1 VNATDHPDRGAPTVR
16 TRGLTKR
23 FAGLDRPVVDDLD
36 LEIRQG
42 EVFGLLGPN
51 GSGKSTIL
59 RMLVDLV
66 RPSDGDIEVLGGSNR
81 DCLGRVGALI
91 EEPAFVPHLT
101 GRQNLELLGRLA
113 GVDRDRYDAVLD
125 QVGLGDAADRRAS
138 GYSTGMR
145 QRLAIAVALLTD
157 PELVLLDEPTGG
169 LDPQGVVEVRELI
182 RDLADG
188 DRTILLSSHL
198 LAELEQVCDRVGV
211 IRDGHL
217 LHVGPVSELRHGDHA
232 ELRVRAEPI
241 DRAVDVL
248 RDALSPDRVER
259 RDGALVLRAGLDE
272 SPALTRALV
281 DAGVDVIELTERE
294 RSLEEAFLALIGEDE
309 R

>member
-1 VNATDHPDRGAPTVR
+1 MNATVR

-23 FAGLDRPVVDDLD
+23 FSGLDRPVVDDLD
-36 LEIRQG
+36 LEVRRG

-66 RPSDGDIEVLGGSNR
+66 RPSDGEIEVLGGSNR
-81 DCLGRVGALI
+81 ERLDRVGALI

-101 GRQNLELLGRLA
+101 GRQNLEILGRLA
-113 GVDRDRYDAVLD
+113 GVDRSRYDAVLD
-125 QVGLGDAADRRAS
+125 TVGLGDAADRRAS

-157 PELVLLDEPTGG
+157 PQLVLLDEPTGG

-182 RDLADG
+182 RGLADG

-211 IRDGHL
+211 LRDGRL
-217 LHVGPVSELRHGDHA
+217 LHVGAVDELRHGGET
-232 ELRVRAEPI
+232 ELEVRADPL
-241 DRAVDVL
+241 DRAVEVVGE
-248 RDALSPDRVER
+248 ALSPDRVER
-259 RDGALVLRAGLDE
+259 RDGTLVVRAGLDE
-272 SPALTRALV
+272 SPALNRALV
-281 DAGVDVIELTERE
+281 EAGVDVIELTERE
-294 RSLEEAFLALIGEDE
+294 RSLEEAFLALVGEDD

>member
-1 VNATDHPDRGAPTVR
+1 VNATVR

-23 FAGLDRPVVDDLD
+23 FPGLDRPVVDDLD
-36 LEIRQG
+36 LEVRGG

-66 RPSDGDIEVLGGSNR
+66 RPSGGEIEVLGGSNR
-81 DCLGRVGALI
+81 SCLHRVGALI
-91 EEPAFVPHLT
+91 EEPAFVPHLS
-101 GRQNLELLGRLA
+101 GRRNLEILGRLA
-113 GVDRDRYDAVLD
+113 GVDPARYDEVLD
-125 QVGLGDAADRRAS
+125 TVGLRDAADRRAS

-145 QRLAIAVALLTD
+145 QRLAIAVALLND
-157 PELVLLDEPTGG
+157 PDLVLLDEPTGG
-169 LDPQGVVEVRELI
+169 LDPHGVVEVRELI
-182 RDLADG
+182 RHLADG

-217 LHVGPVSELRHGDHA
+217 LHVGPVAELRHGERP
-232 ELRVRAEPI
+232 ELELRAEPL
-241 DRAVDVL
+241 DRAAEVL
-248 RDALSPDRVER
+248 SDALSPERVER
-259 RDGALVLRAGLDE
+259 RDGALVVRAGLDE
-272 SPALTRALV
+272 SPALNRTLV
-281 DAGVDVIELTERE
+281 EAGIDVIELTERE
-294 RSLEEAFLALIGEDE
+294 RSLEEAFLDLVGEDG